1 MLPAPRREGRQE
13 PRLAGIRDVR
23 LHYREGGGERDGF
36 CSSAGAGNRD
46 AVQREERSRELV
58 PIILVLWEKEEEEES
73 WGPRTPRCGT
83 LTLTKVLPEVQ
94 VRRWRRLS
102 GRGFMTKSGSY
113 SLLSP
118 LPSPILPPHH
128 PGLQCTR
135 QTRELDG
142 DFVSEDVFS
151 DYVFHN
157 AVRRDSRGLSVRA
170 KLLGFSRAG
179 DAAWPSGNC
188 SVKKGRSTPARRR
201 SSRLADSQGACTRP
215 LECTARPGLVAA
227 PEP

>member
-1 MLPAPRREGRQE
+1 MLPAPRRERRQE
-13 PRLAGIRDVR
+13 PWLAGIRDVR

-118 LPSPILPPHH
+118 PSPPPPPASAPPAASAQGKHVSLVGTLC
-128 PGLQCTR
+128 PKTFSQTMYSTMQCGESPAPFR
-135 QTRELDG
+135 
-142 DFVSEDVFS
+142 
-151 DYVFHN
+151 
-157 AVRRDSRGLSVRA
+157 
-170 KLLGFSRAG
+170 
-179 DAAWPSGNC
+179 SG
-188 SVKKGRSTPARRR
+188 
-201 SSRLADSQGACTRP
+201 
-215 LECTARPGLVAA
+215 
-227 PEP
+227 